1 MKIDLQQPIKEAEAL
16 LASMRALHGTEFDEG
31 PGRPARASRT
41 EASRGLQLAAHKA
54 DKIRWNLLDTH
65 LSLRDAGGQTDTRPQ
80 ADAAD

>member
-16 LASMRALHGTEFDEG
+16 LASMRALHGTNLDEG
-31 PGRPARASRT
+31 PGRAARASRT

-54 DKIRWNLLDTH
+54 DGIRWALLDTH

>member
-54 DKIRWNLLDTH
+54 DGIRWALLDAH